1 MIYLREQNLIRKV
14 RGDILDE
21 LRKGIAIGML
31 FGSGGHGNL
40 MEKTATENGVYTASE
55 EIDPETEEPYDP
67 PMDGYSVFTVDLAL
81 DDKSVS
87 LTTSQITGSQTAE
100 FEYDPHDE
108 DPELEGYSLFTIDLS
123 AVKTVIEELQQ
134 TIDDINQLLEEDD
147 PDYDPTTDDPVQQVN
162 NVIEEKDQKEQEA
175 EECEECR
182 AEVIAKMQEYDPDFD
197 PQTCQ
202 DMVDEIDKIA
212 DEHDGYVFP
221 ENTDIDNIIPVIA
234 PQDPVEID
242 GNDYYFVYKSQIY
255 FEEAGAQVHEY
266 NVFQKAINTDP
277 VRPYYPFR
285 PVFKCRAFVYAK
297 TDNTLVNEIV
307 LLDSDGGNIE
317 TNGWF
322 QITGLRIDYT
332 NKTLISD
339 WERDIYADGNVR
351 TGTAVNSIS
360 AYLTT
365 QSPNPQYKVR
375 NS

>member
-1 MIYLREQNLIRKV
+1 MIYLRDQNLIRKV

-123 AVKTVIEELQQ
+123 AVKTDIEDLQQ

-162 NVIEEKDQKEQEA
+162 DIIDEKDQKEQEA

-202 DMVDEIDKIA
+202 DMVDEIDKIVN
-212 DEHDGYVFP
+212 EHDGYVFP
-221 ENTDIDNIIPVIA
+221 EDTSIEDIIPVIA
-234 PQDPVEID
+234 PQDTVEID
-242 GNDYYFVYKSQIY
+242 GNDYYFVYKSGLSLDRQQTWTY
-255 FEEAGAQVHEY
+255 Y
-266 NVFQKAINTDP
+266 NVFTTVTNDNTDP
-277 VRPYYPFR
+277 YYVTYSCQAYIYR
-285 PVFKCRAFVYAK
+285 KS
-297 TDNTLVNEIV
+297 DNALVDHKV
-307 LLDSDGGNIE
+307 LLSADYGNMGIGGY
-317 TNGWF
+317 F

-339 WERDIYADGNVR
+339 YRSRIWPNDAGEV
-351 TGTAVNSIS
+351 TGTKVNDIS

-375 NS
+375 NG